1 MLDNNMLFHK
11 RKEIDLYQYYTELI
25 KAKEEEIMDLKK
37 GVLNELNN

>member
-11 RKEIDLYQYYTELI
+11 RKEINLYQYYTELI